1 MNKRMSQIKVNI
13 DGKEIVTYKGHTILE
28 VAKENNID
36 IPTLCHDEKLKNY
49 GSCGICVVE
58 VEGNPKLIRSCSTE
72 IGDGMVIKTSTKRVI
87 ESRKTTLELLLSD
100 HVGDCKAPC
109 TLGCPSHVDIQG
121 YVGLVGNKQYDEA
134 LKLIKEDLPLPA
146 SIGRVCPHPCQTAC
160 RRGIIDDPISIA
172 WIKRYVADLDLAKE
186 SPYIPEILSNTNKKI
201 AIVGG
206 GPSGLSAAYYL
217 RQMGHEVTVYE
228 AMPEFGGM
236 LQYGIPIYRLPKEV
250 LASEIEII
258 RKMGVK
264 LIPNMRIGKEITLE
278 YLREKNDAVYV
289 AIGAW
294 KSSSLRCPGE
304 DLEGVY
310 GGIDF
315 LEKFSVNTPVKTGD
329 RIAVVG
335 GGNTAMDACRTA
347 IRLGAK
353 EVYVVYR
360 RTKSDM
366 PATDVEIEE
375 AEEEGVQFK
384 FLLNP
389 LEVIGD
395 QEGKVR
401 KIRLEKMKVDDI
413 DPSGR
418 SKVSPT
424 GEEEIL
430 EVDSVIVAIGQ
441 KLKNDGLEELALNKR
456 GNIYADEFTY
466 QTNLKGV
473 FAGGDA
479 TNKGADIGIQAI
491 ADGKYASQVIDS
503 YLKGKIEPVVEPF
516 YVKKEGLTKEDFP
529 DIITQKASHMAH
541 ITPEIRKG
549 NFEEFVLGFT
559 EEEVVQEGNRCLE
572 CGCQDYFECKL
583 INNSNKY
590 EVHPERFEG
599 DINDKAFEDS
609 HPYIMRDP
617 NKCILCGMCVRICDE
632 VMDNTALGLV
642 NRGFN
647 TIVKPAL
654 DMHLKE
660 TECISCGQCIAVCPT
675 GALMERKSMEK
686 QVPLKA
692 KVTETVC
699 SQCSVGC
706 NLKLESTGDMLLR
719 ALPVSKDTSS
729 DGILCAKGRFGFSSH
744 KQENRIM
751 KPMIRKN
758 GELVEVSYREAVLYV
773 AKKAQSIKTMYG
785 NDGIAISVSDRYTNE
800 EIFLSRKFAQ
810 ETIGTDNIFS
820 FNNKKSGL
828 KDVLGYDASTN
839 VLEELLS
846 TGLILA
852 VGANVVED
860 HTIAGMKIK
869 KAVDSGTKL
878 ITLNNMDSKADE
890 WAVISEKTDDS
901 LLILKEI
908 AKYIADNTKGPN
920 NVVGYQEFLESLAS
934 VTPSETAKLIAET
947 YIKSKKAMIVF
958 DQSRVSYETSK
969 LIAMIAVMAGHI
981 GTPRSGIIQ
990 LKPNCN
996 SQGIVD
1002 MEIVKTYDD
1011 IKDSGNIKGMIILGE
1026 NADVKKVEGL
1036 DFLVVQDTIMTD
1048 VAKIADVVIPASA
1061 YCESSGTMTSLDRK
1075 IQKLN
1080 KVGRPEEIISNSDFI
1095 LKLIKSFDKN
1105 CIIDGENQVTQII
1118 GEVSEKYAGIS
1129 KEKLDDVYWPVG
1141 KNRVLYVD
1149 GYSTEDKMAHFGGV
1163 MDAKMYS
1170 EFINTNQIARNFA
1183 KKLFEELK

>member
-1 MNKRMSQIKVNI
+1 MSQIKVNI
-13 DGKEIVTYKGHTILE
+13 DGKEIVTHKGHTILE

-36 IPTLCHDEKLKNY
+36 IPTLCHDEKLRNY

-58 VEGNPKLIRSCSTE
+58 VEGNPKLVRSCSTE
-72 IGDGMVIKTSTKRVI
+72 IGNGMIIKTRTERVI

-121 YVGLVGNKQYDEA
+121 YVGLVANKQYSEA

-160 RRGIIDDPISIA
+160 RRGIVDDPISIA
-172 WIKRYVADLDLAKE
+172 WIKRYVADLDLEKE
-186 SPYIPEILSNTNKKI
+186 NSYMPEISPNTNKKI

-217 RQMGHEVTVYE
+217 RQMGHEVVIYE

-236 LQYGIPIYRLPKEV
+236 LRYGIPIYRLPKEV
-250 LASEIEII
+250 LQSEIEII

-264 LIPNMRIGKEITLE
+264 LIPNMRIGKEITLD

-294 KSSSLRCPGE
+294 KSASLRCSGE
-304 DLEGVY
+304 ELEGVY

-315 LEKFSVNTPVKTGD
+315 LEKFAVNTPVKTGD

-360 RTKSDM
+360 RTKADM
-366 PATDVEIEE
+366 PATDVEIKE

-395 QEGKVR
+395 ENGKVS
-401 KIRLEKMKVDDI
+401 KMKLQKMKVDSVE
-413 DPSGR
+413 PSGR
-418 SKVSPT
+418 SKVSPD
-424 GEEEIL
+424 GDNYEIL

-441 KLKNDGLEELALNKR
+441 KLKNDGLEDLTLNKK

-503 YLKGKIEPVVEPF
+503 YLKGKIEPIVEPY

-529 DIITQKASHMAH
+529 DVVTEKASHMSH
-541 ITPEIRKG
+541 INPEIRKH
-549 NFEEFVLGFT
+549 NFEEVVNGFT
-559 EEEVVQEGNRCLE
+559 EEEAVREGNRCLE

-583 INNSNKY
+583 IKNSNDY
-590 EVHPERFEG
+590 DVHPERFDG
-599 DINDKAFEDS
+599 AINDKAFEDS

-654 DMHLKE
+654 DMHLLE

-675 GALMERKSMEK
+675 GALMERKPVSK
-686 QVPLKA
+686 PVPLSA
-692 KVTETVC
+692 NITETVC

-706 NLKLESTGDMLLR
+706 NLKLESKGDMLLR
-719 ALPVSKDTSS
+719 ALPVEKDVAS
-729 DGILCAKGRFGFSSH
+729 DGILCAKGRFGFSSY
-744 KQENRIM
+744 KEENRIM
-751 KPMIRKN
+751 NPMIRKD
-758 GELVEVSYREAVLYV
+758 GKLVEVSYREAILYIS
-773 AKKAQSIKTMYG
+773 KKAQSLNFMYG
-785 NDGIAISVSDRYTNE
+785 NDSIAVSVSDRYTNE
-800 EIFLSRKFAQ
+800 EIFLSKKFA
-810 ETIGTDNIFS
+810 EDILSTENLFS

-828 KDVLGYDASTN
+828 KEVLGYDASTN
-839 VLEELLS
+839 VLEEILS
-846 TGLILA
+846 TELILTI
-852 VGANVVED
+852 GANIVED

-869 KAVDSGTKL
+869 KAVDSGAKL
-878 ITLNNMDSKADE
+878 ITLNNESSKADE
-890 WAVISEKTDDS
+890 WAAIAEKTDNS
-901 LLILKEI
+901 LSLLKEI
-908 AKYIADNTKGPN
+908 AKYIAENKKAPN
-920 NVVGYQEFLESLAS
+920 NSVGYKEFVESLGS
-934 VTPSETAKLIAET
+934 VVPGEAAKEIAEM
-947 YIKSKKAMIVF
+947 YVKSKKAMIVF

-996 SQGIVD
+996 SQGLVD
-1002 MEIVKTYDD
+1002 MGIYKTYED
-1011 IKDSGNIKGMIILGE
+1011 IRTSKNLKGMIVLGE
-1026 NADVKKVEGL
+1026 NVDIKKVEGL
-1036 DFLVVQDTIMTD
+1036 DFLMVQDNIMTEA
-1048 VAKIADVVIPASA
+1048 AKIADVVIPASS
-1061 YCESSGTMTSLDRK
+1061 YCESYGTMTSLDRK
-1075 IQKLN
+1075 IQKVN
-1080 KVGRPEEIISNSDFI
+1080 KVVKPDSIMSNGDF
-1095 LKLIKSFDKN
+1095 LLELIKTFDKT
-1105 CIIDGENQVTQII
+1105 CDIASEAQVTSLISTYSN
-1118 GEVSEKYAGIS
+1118 EYHGIS
-1129 KEKLDDVYWPVG
+1129 SEALNDVYWPVG

-1149 GYSTEDKMAHFGGV
+1149 EYATEDKKSQFSKV
-1163 MDAKMYS
+1163 LDVNMYLES
-1170 EFINTNQIARNFA
+1170 NNTNQIATNFA
-1183 KKLFEELK
+1183 KRLFEELK